1 MTNMNVFILILF
13 EKIEEIPTIETKET
27 YGIWIHL
34 IFVSNQ
40 NAIFYEFS

>member
-13 EKIEEIPTIETKET
+13 EKIEGIPTIETKDT

-34 IFVSNQ
+34 IFFEQSKYN
-40 NAIFYEFS
+40 FL